1 MIVSNSNIAFDLLKK
16 NFNPYQ
22 EEVFVICL
30 DSQLRL
36 LGYEMIFK
44 GTVDSCLFHARD
56 IFRYAISKNAH
67 SLIIAHNHPS
77 LKTLPSTADKKIT
90 RKLIKIAQLLEI
102 PLLDHIIFCPL
113 EFYSMSEKKRTIV
126 PQS

>member
-1 MIVSNSNIAFDLLKK
+1 MIVSNSNIAHDLLRK

-30 DSQLRL
+30 DSQLKL
-36 LGYEMIFK
+36 LGCEMIFK

-67 SLIIAHNHPS
+67 SIILAHNHPS
-77 LKTLPSTADKKIT
+77 LNTLPSSSDKVIT
-90 RKLIKIAQLLEI
+90 RKLIKIALLLEM
-102 PLLDHIIFCPL
+102 PLLDHIIFCPQ
-113 EFYSMSEKKRTIV
+113 EFYSMSEKKKTIV